1 MRLIIS
7 SFVGGMV
14 MLTSPAMAQTSLA
27 KAENLKLFVEQIVGP
42 MQYPRNYKYPQEL
55 NRTAAW
61 LTEQM
66 RLFSI
71 PCYYQNFNLNQ
82 QQYRNVVCRLNA
94 GRSDQVVIGAHYDVE
109 NDETGVNHNASGV
122 AGVLETAH
130 IMSQN
135 KNRLKHNI
143 EFVFYTLG
151 AQPYANSEQTG
162 SIRHAKSLKNAEQL
176 TKAVYI
182 LDQIGF
188 YNKDNVQEYP
198 TALKWIYP
206 SHANFIAVISNI
218 NARELG
224 TDYCQNMRKINQ
236 LQCERFSLPFNI
248 FEESDHLSYA
258 KHDFP
263 AILITDT
270 GHFRDQNRFNAKVEM
285 QRLDYTKMAF
295 VIDGLIQSL
304 IQVR

>member
-14 MLTSPAMAQTSLA
+14 ILTSPAMAQTSLA

>member
-7 SFVGGMV
+7 SFLGGMV
-14 MLTSPAMAQTSLA
+14 ILTSPAMAQTSLA
-27 KAENLKLFVEQIVGP
+27 KAENLKLFVEQIIGP

-162 SIRHAKSLKNAEQL
+162 SIRHAKSLKNVEQL

-285 QRLDYTKMAF
+285 QRLGYTKMAF

>member
-7 SFVGGMV
+7 SFLGGMV
-14 MLTSPAMAQTSLA
+14 ILTSPAMAQTSLA

-71 PCYYQNFNLNQ
+71 PCHYQNFNLNQ

-162 SIRHAKSLKNAEQL
+162 SIRHAKSLKNVEQL

-295 VIDGLIQSL
+295 VIDGLVQSL

>member
-7 SFVGGMV
+7 SFLGGMV
-14 MLTSPAMAQTSLA
+14 ILTSPAMAQTSLA

-71 PCYYQNFNLNQ
+71 PCHYQNFNLNQ

>member
-7 SFVGGMV
+7 SFLGGMV
-14 MLTSPAMAQTSLA
+14 ILTSPAMAQTSLA

-71 PCYYQNFNLNQ
+71 PCHYQNFNLNQ

-162 SIRHAKSLKNAEQL
+162 SIRHAKSLKNVEQL

-270 GHFRDQNRFNAKVEM
+270 GYFRDQNRFNAKVEM

-295 VIDGLIQSL
+295 VIDGLVQSL
-304 IQVR
+304 IQVK